1 MIKKHTFVPVTIII
15 KDKNM
20 TFNKK
25 VLYTS
30 KFHYLY
36 KLIKYFCKLTSKQ
49 GCWMVIIEDI
59 LKIVCEISET
69 KLYFEK
75 NNINLSI

>member
-1 MIKKHTFVPVTIII
+1 
-15 KDKNM
+15 M
-20 TFNKK
+20 TLNKK

-36 KLIKYFCKLTSKQ
+36 KLTKHLFKLTSKQ
-49 GCWMVIIEDI
+49 DCWLVFIQDI
-59 LKIVCEISET
+59 LKIVGRITET

-75 NNINLSI
+75 INMNLSI

>member
-1 MIKKHTFVPVTIII
+1 
-15 KDKNM
+15 M

-30 KFHYLY
+30 KCHYLY
-36 KLIKYFCKLTSKQ
+36 KLTKYFFKLTSKQ
-49 GCWMVIIEDI
+49 DFWLVFIQEI
-59 LKIVCEISET
+59 LKIVCRITET

-75 NNINLSI
+75 NNMNLSI